1 MRRRRRKT
9 TRVGAPPGTLQ
20 VDPQAPRPVIT
31 VLAYGNDQVLEQKV
45 EDLGTLPALRQVWP
59 KIWLNIDGLGDQRV
73 IENLGSMF
81 NIHPL
86 TLEDI
91 VNVRQRPKVEEF
103 EHYQFVV
110 MRVIAAD
117 RPLSTVQMSLL
128 VGDNFV
134 LTFCERE
141 DNYFGAV
148 RERLTKKGPRIGQA
162 GAEYLAYCLIDALV
176 DCYFPILED
185 CGEQADSLQEEVLLR
200 PTVDTAWRIN
210 DLKRD
215 FIELRRAVWPLRDEL
230 NGLMRSKRF
239 QQGDTATYLRDT
251 HDHAIMLIDILESGR
266 EINNGLMDLYLSSV
280 SNRMNEVMKVLTI
293 ISTVFIPLTFITGL
307 YGMNFNPEASP
318 YNMPELNWYW
328 GYPSALLSL
337 LLTGIGISVF
347 MWRLGWFRPTTIA
360 PTSR

>member
-1 MRRRRRKT
+1 MH
-9 TRVGAPPGTLQ
+9 VGAAPGTLQ
-20 VDPQAPRPVIT
+20 LDPSAPKPVIT
-31 VLAYGNDQVLEQKV
+31 LLAYGDNGVFEQKL
-45 EDLGTLPALRQVWP
+45 DNLSGLPALREAWP
-59 KIWLNIDGLGDQRV
+59 KLWLNVDGLGDLQTL
-73 IENLGSMF
+73 ESLGQMF
-81 NIHPL
+81 EIHPL

-103 EHYQFVV
+103 ERYQFVV
-110 MRVIAAD
+110 MRVISAD

-148 RERLTKKGPRIGQA
+148 RERLRKKGPRIGNN
-162 GAEYLAYCLIDALV
+162 GADYLAYCLIDALV

-185 CGEQADSLQEEVLLR
+185 CGEQADALQEEVLLH
-200 PTVDTAWRIN
+200 PTVQTAGRIN

-239 QQGDTATYLRDT
+239 QQGETATYLRDT
-251 HDHAIMLIDILESGR
+251 HDHALMLIDILESGR

-307 YGMNFNPEASP
+307 YGMNFNTASSP

-328 GYPSALLSL
+328 GYPLALASL
-337 LLTGIGISVF
+337 LLTGTGISVF
-347 MWRLGWFRPTTIA
+347 MWRLGWFRSTTIA
-360 PTSR
+360 QAKR